1 MKVLLI
7 RKKRKRNTGHQSH
20 KPYGTSASNWVLE
33 RKLVQP
39 LRGTSQDM
47 TLVEEMV
54 YQLSQA
60 FPQTP
65 NFSFGF
71 ANIIWHFESSWVFFT
86 LIKKN

>member
-1 MKVLLI
+1 
-7 RKKRKRNTGHQSH
+7 
-20 KPYGTSASNWVLE
+20 
-33 RKLVQP
+33 
-39 LRGTSQDM
+39 M

-86 LIKKN
+86 LIKKKYIYNLQM

>member
-1 MKVLLI
+1 
-7 RKKRKRNTGHQSH
+7 
-20 KPYGTSASNWVLE
+20 
-33 RKLVQP
+33 
-39 LRGTSQDM
+39 M

-86 LIKKN
+86 LIKKYIYIIYKCNVNLYSNFLLIFHITL